1 MARKA
6 ASGSGTIRKKTVTR
20 NGKEYTYWEAR
31 FTIGYD
37 PGTGKQIQKSI
48 TGKTQKE
55 VSQKLKAMTTEVDEG
70 IYNEPSKLTVAQWM
84 DIWTSEY
91 LLSQKYGTIK
101 HYKAQVNNHIIPALG
116 AKKLTALTPHD
127 IQRFYNMLLR
137 EGHTVKCKD
146 DVGKKVVKKVPL
158 SEKSVRNVHGILTK
172 ALSQAVK
179 NGYIRTNPAEAAE
192 LPKKKKTEITPLSDK
207 QVKQYIIQADSDSY
221 GDLLKVILFTGMREN
236 EALGLTWDCV
246 DFQNGKLYI
255 KKQLLKRKISEGGFT
270 FAPLKNNKARTLCPA
285 PFVMDILKGVR
296 EKQIRARLYAGEVWQ
311 GWQNEEQRAKWYV
324 FATDLGQHL
333 SPQTVYI
340 HHKKIA
346 AAAGAPDARLHD
358 LRHTYAVLSLQN
370 GDDIKTVQVALG
382 HATAA
387 FTLDVYGHVS
397 EKMQK
402 DSADRMQQYYAS
414 IKQA

>member
-6 ASGSGTIRKKTVTR
+6 ASGSGTIRKKTIKR

-37 PGTGKQIQKSI
+37 PGSGKQIQKSI
-48 TGKTQKE
+48 SGKTQKE
-55 VSQKLKAMTTEVDEG
+55 VAQKLKTMTAEVDEG

-91 LLSQKYGTIK
+91 LLSQKYGTVK
-101 HYKAQVNNHIIPALG
+101 HYKAQVNNHIVPALG

-127 IQRFYNMLLR
+127 IQSFYNMLLR
-137 EGHTVKCKD
+137 EGHTVTYKNDNGEKAA
-146 DVGKKVVKKVPL
+146 KKVPL
-158 SEKSVRNVHGILTK
+158 SEKSVRNIHGILNK
-172 ALSQAVK
+172 SLSQAVK
-179 NGYIRTNPAEAAE
+179 NGYIRVNPAEAAE
-192 LPKKKKTEITPLSDK
+192 LPKKKKKEITPLSDK
-207 QVKQYIIQADSDSY
+207 QVKEYLMHSDSDRY
-221 GDLLKVILFTGMREN
+221 GDLLKVILFTGLREN

-246 DFQNGKLYI
+246 DFQGGKLYI
-255 KKQLLKRKISEGGFT
+255 KKQLLKRKISEGGYT
-270 FAPLKNNKARTLCPA
+270 FAPLKNNKIRTLCPA

-296 EKQIRARLYAGEVWQ
+296 EKQIRARLYAGQVWQ
-311 GWQNEEQRAKWYV
+311 GWQNDEQRASWYV
-324 FATDLGQHL
+324 FTSDLGQHL
-333 SPQTVYI
+333 SPKTAYL

-346 AAAGAPDARLHD
+346 AAADAPNARLHD

-370 GDDIKTVQVALG
+370 GDDIKTVQNALG

-402 DSADRMQQYYAS
+402 DSADRMQQYYIS